1 MSDATDIKEEGLKLY
16 RAGRYEEAA
25 AKFAEAQQLFAGE
38 GNQKEVAECANN
50 RGVCWRQAA
59 KFDEATA
66 AFEEARPLF
75 QSLAR
80 CRWVKVKWWA
90 IWRRWSESQGDK
102 QRAAELYQEA
112 IDLFTKAGAKDYAKD
127 TYTALSKLK
136 LKQRDVVGAMTAF
149 DSGLEQLD
157 KPNLIERMA
166 RKIIGGGAPAGY
178 CRRMRTRGKTLSEVD
193 VLKPSTNSQPDRAAL
208 PFGFLFGLTGPVFR
222 MNFGTGQAQPDRRSF
237 RSA

>member
-1 MSDATDIKEEGLKLY
+1 MSSTIDVKEEGLKLY

-25 AKFAEAQQLFAGE
+25 AKFAEAQLGFANE
-38 GNQKEVAECANN
+38 GNHKEVAECANN

-59 KFDEATA
+59 KFEEAIA

-75 QSLAR
+75 QGLNDLVGEGQVVGNLAA
-80 CRWVKVKWWA
+80 VV
-90 IWRRWSESQGDK
+90 ESQGDK
-102 QRAAELYQEA
+102 QRAAELFQEA
-112 IDLFTKAGAKDYAKD
+112 IDLFTQAGAKDYAKD

-166 RKIIGGGAPAGY
+166 RKIIGGGAVPGAPADDD
-178 CRRMRTRGKTLSEVD
+178 KKD
-193 VLKPSTNSQPDRAAL
+193 DAA
-208 PFGFLFGLTGPVFR
+208 
-222 MNFGTGQAQPDRRSF
+222 
-237 RSA
+237 

>member
-1 MSDATDIKEEGLKLY
+1 MSMSDALAVKEEGMKLY

-25 AKFAEAQQLFAGE
+25 AKFAEAQQMFASG
-38 GNQKEVAECANN
+38 GNHKEVAECANN

-75 QSLAR
+75 QSLNDLVGEGQVVGNLAAL
-80 CRWVKVKWWA
+80 V
-90 IWRRWSESQGDK
+90 ESQGDR
-102 QRAAELYQEA
+102 QHAAELYLEA
-112 IDLFTKAGAKDYAKD
+112 IDLFTTAGAKDYAKD

-149 DSGLEQLD
+149 DTGLEQLD

-166 RKIIGGGAPAGY
+166 RKIIGGGAH
-178 CRRMRTRGKTLSEVD
+178 
-193 VLKPSTNSQPDRAAL
+193 PSAVAEDDDEKEDAS
-208 PFGFLFGLTGPVFR
+208 
-222 MNFGTGQAQPDRRSF
+222 
-237 RSA
+237 

>member
-1 MSDATDIKEEGLKLY
+1 MSDAQSVKEEGLNLY

-25 AKFAEAQQLFAGE
+25 AKFAEAQQGFANE
-38 GNQKEVAECANN
+38 GDHKEVAECANN

-75 QSLAR
+75 QALNDLVSEGQVVGNLAAL
-80 CRWVKVKWWA
+80 V
-90 IWRRWSESQGDK
+90 ESQGDK
-102 QRAAELYQEA
+102 QHAGELYLEA

-166 RKIIGGGAPAGY
+166 RKIIGGGALPNAA
-178 CRRMRTRGKTLSEVD
+178 
-193 VLKPSTNSQPDRAAL
+193 PDEEDKEDKEE
-208 PFGFLFGLTGPVFR
+208 
-222 MNFGTGQAQPDRRSF
+222 NAQ
-237 RSA
+237 

>member
-1 MSDATDIKEEGLKLY
+1 MSDAANIKEEGMQLY
-16 RAGRYEEAA
+16 RAGSYEDAA
-25 AKFAEAQQLFAGE
+25 AKFAEAQQGFAKE

-59 KFDEATA
+59 KFEEATA

-75 QSLAR
+75 QGLNDLVGEGQVVGNLAAL
-80 CRWVKVKWWA
+80 V
-90 IWRRWSESQGDK
+90 ESQGDK
-102 QRAAELYQEA
+102 QHAADLYLEA
-112 IDLFTKAGAKDYAKD
+112 IDLFTKAGAKDYVKD

-166 RKIIGGGAPAGY
+166 RKIIGGGA
-178 CRRMRTRGKTLSEVD
+178 
-193 VLKPSTNSQPDRAAL
+193 QPDVTAHEDDDDA
-208 PFGFLFGLTGPVFR
+208 
-222 MNFGTGQAQPDRRSF
+222 SE
-237 RSA
+237 S

>member
-1 MSDATDIKEEGLKLY
+1 MSDAAAIKDEGMKLY
-16 RAGRYEEAA
+16 RAGRYEDAA
-25 AKFAEAQQLFAGE
+25 AKFAEAQQLFANAGDA
-38 GNQKEVAECANN
+38 KEVAECANN

-75 QSLAR
+75 QDLNDLLGEGQVVGNLAA
-80 CRWVKVKWWA
+80 VMDV
-90 IWRRWSESQGDK
+90 QGDK
-102 QRAAELYQEA
+102 QHAGELYLEA
-112 IDLFTKAGAKDYAKD
+112 IDLFNRAGAKDYAKD

-166 RKIIGGGAPAGY
+166 RKIIGGGAP
-178 CRRMRTRGKTLSEVD
+178 
-193 VLKPSTNSQPDRAAL
+193 PIAATTDDEAEDKE
-208 PFGFLFGLTGPVFR
+208 TG
-222 MNFGTGQAQPDRRSF
+222 AS
-237 RSA
+237 

>member
-1 MSDATDIKEEGLKLY
+1 MSDAKAVKEEGLKLY
-16 RAGRYEEAA
+16 RSGRYEDAA
-25 AKFAEAQQLFAGE
+25 AKFAEAQQLFSSE
-38 GNQKEVAECANN
+38 GNYKEVAECANN

-75 QSLAR
+75 QQNNDMVGEGQVVGNLAAL
-80 CRWVKVKWWA
+80 V
-90 IWRRWSESQGDK
+90 ESQGDK

-149 DSGLEQLD
+149 DTGLEQLD

-166 RKIIGGGAPAGY
+166 RKIIGGGGAPSGAPVDDDKEESASQ
-178 CRRMRTRGKTLSEVD
+178 RG
-193 VLKPSTNSQPDRAAL
+193 
-208 PFGFLFGLTGPVFR
+208 
-222 MNFGTGQAQPDRRSF
+222 
-237 RSA
+237 

>member
-1 MSDATDIKEEGLKLY
+1 MSDAKAVKEEGLKLY
-16 RAGRYEEAA
+16 RSGRYEDAA
-25 AKFAEAQQLFAGE
+25 AKFAEAQQLFSSE
-38 GNQKEVAECANN
+38 GNYKEVAECANN

-59 KFDEATA
+59 KFDKATA

-75 QSLAR
+75 QQNNDMVGEGQVVGNLAAL
-80 CRWVKVKWWA
+80 V
-90 IWRRWSESQGDK
+90 ESQGDK

-149 DSGLEQLD
+149 DTGLEQLD

-166 RKIIGGGAPAGY
+166 RKIIGGGGAPSGAPVDDDKEESASQ
-178 CRRMRTRGKTLSEVD
+178 RG
-193 VLKPSTNSQPDRAAL
+193 
-208 PFGFLFGLTGPVFR
+208 
-222 MNFGTGQAQPDRRSF
+222 
-237 RSA
+237 

>member
-1 MSDATDIKEEGLKLY
+1 MSDAPAVKEEGMKLY
-16 RAGRYEEAA
+16 RAGRYEDAA
-25 AKFAEAQQLFAGE
+25 AKFAEAQQLFANAGDA
-38 GNQKEVAECANN
+38 KEVSECANN

-59 KFDEATA
+59 KYDEAIA

-75 QSLAR
+75 QDLNDLVGEGQVLGNLAA
-80 CRWVKVKWWA
+80 VVEA
-90 IWRRWSESQGDK
+90 QGDK
-102 QRAAELYQEA
+102 QHAGELYLEA

-166 RKIIGGGAPAGY
+166 RKIIGGGSVPSSAAD
-178 CRRMRTRGKTLSEVD
+178 D
-193 VLKPSTNSQPDRAAL
+193 VAEDEDEAEDKAE
-208 PFGFLFGLTGPVFR
+208 
-222 MNFGTGQAQPDRRSF
+222 GTS
-237 RSA
+237 

>member
-1 MSDATDIKEEGLKLY
+1 MSDAKNIKEEGLKLY

-25 AKFAEAQQLFAGE
+25 AKFAEAQLEFATE
-38 GNQKEVAECANN
+38 VNHKEVAECANN

-59 KFDEATA
+59 KFEEATA

-75 QSLAR
+75 QGLNDLVGEGQVVGNLA
-80 CRWVKVKWWA
+80 A
-90 IWRRWSESQGDK
+90 LLESQGDTK
-102 QRAAELYQEA
+102 HAGEMYQEA
-112 IDLFTKAGAKDYAKD
+112 IDLFTQAGAKDYAKD

-166 RKIIGGGAPAGY
+166 RKIIGGGAQPVAPADED
-178 CRRMRTRGKTLSEVD
+178 KEE
-193 VLKPSTNSQPDRAAL
+193 
-208 PFGFLFGLTGPVFR
+208 
-222 MNFGTGQAQPDRRSF
+222 
-237 RSA
+237 SAS

>member
-1 MSDATDIKEEGLKLY
+1 MSDAKAVKEEGLKSY

-25 AKFAEAQQLFAGE
+25 ARFAEAQQRFADE
-38 GNQKEVAECANN
+38 GNQKECAECANN

-59 KFDEATA
+59 RFEEATA

-75 QSLAR
+75 QGLNDLVGEGQVVGNLAAL
-80 CRWVKVKWWA
+80 V
-90 IWRRWSESQGDK
+90 ESQGDK
-102 QRAAELYQEA
+102 QHAAELYQEA
-112 IDLFTKAGAKDYAKD
+112 IDLFTQAGAKDYAKD

-166 RKIIGGGAPAGY
+166 RKIIGGGAQSSAADDGDQEED
-178 CRRMRTRGKTLSEVD
+178 T
-193 VLKPSTNSQPDRAAL
+193 SQR
-208 PFGFLFGLTGPVFR
+208 
-222 MNFGTGQAQPDRRSF
+222 
-237 RSA
+237 